1 MKQLIVVLF
10 ALNFAVSGCHNEVKK
25 QAVSKREAK
34 GNVSFGGVFRVNMNE
49 NFSTLYPHHVDE
61 IIAQQISSQVYEGL
75 VKLSPKN
82 LSVLPSI
89 AYKWEIANNAQLF
102 TFHLRKGVYFH
113 DDACFEKGIGREVT
127 AADFKFCFEKLCSHN
142 EEINSGF
149 YIFQDKVKGANEYY
163 ASTEIGKPL
172 TEGVTGIQVLNDSTL
187 SIELLYPFAGFINL
201 LTMPFAWVFP
211 QEAVL
216 KYGSELRSNCVG
228 TGPFYLK
235 DSKHDESLIL
245 ARNENYWGTDSLG
258 NQLPYLDII
267 KFTFNKE
274 KTSEYLEF
282 KKGNLDFVFGLPSE
296 MRTEIIEE
304 SKQSDCT
311 FNLFVTPILSISY
324 YGFQTQ
330 GNLFKNKKLRQA
342 FNYAIDREKLVKFV
356 LQDEATP
363 ANYGIV
369 PPSFPNYSS
378 SSIKGYKFDPQK
390 ARTLLAEAGYPNGK
404 GFPVDISLLLN
415 SGGERN
421 IEVAEAIQKMLADN
435 LSISIKLNV
444 LPFPQKLNLEN
455 NGQAQFWKSGW
466 VADYPDPQTFLD
478 IFYGKLVPDVTSP
491 SPVNSGRYKS
501 ALFDSLYEA
510 ALKESDMQK
519 RFKLF
524 EKADQVAID
533 DAAYM
538 PVYYDNAS
546 YLTKKNVA
554 NLQFNSFEYLDFSTV
569 YFTKKDTTIIV
580 TKSVGN
586 IHGKAAQD

>member
-1 MKQLIVVLF
+1 M
-10 ALNFAVSGCHNEVKK
+10 
-25 QAVSKREAK
+25 
-34 GNVSFGGVFRVNMNE
+34 
-49 NFSTLYPHHVDE
+49 
-61 IIAQQISSQVYEGL
+61 
-75 VKLSPKN
+75 
-82 LSVLPSI
+82 
-89 AYKWEIANNAQLF
+89 
-102 TFHLRKGVYFH
+102 
-113 DDACFEKGIGREVT
+113 
-127 AADFKFCFEKLCSHN
+127 
-142 EEINSGF
+142 
-149 YIFQDKVKGANEYY
+149 
-163 ASTEIGKPL
+163 
-172 TEGVTGIQVLNDSTL
+172 
-187 SIELLYPFAGFINL
+187 
-201 LTMPFAWVFP
+201 
-211 QEAVL
+211 
-216 KYGSELRSNCVG
+216 
-228 TGPFYLK
+228 
-235 DSKHDESLIL
+235 
-245 ARNENYWGTDSLG
+245 
-258 NQLPYLDII
+258 
-267 KFTFNKE
+267 
-274 KTSEYLEF
+274 
-282 KKGNLDFVFGLPSE
+282 
-296 MRTEIIEE
+296 
-304 SKQSDCT
+304 
-311 FNLFVTPILSISY
+311 
-324 YGFQTQ
+324 
-330 GNLFKNKKLRQA
+330 
-342 FNYAIDREKLVKFV
+342 
-356 LQDEATP
+356 
-363 ANYGIV
+363 

-554 NLQFNSFEYLDFSTV
+554 NLQFNSLEYLDFSTV
-569 YFTKKDTTIIV
+569 YFTKKDTSIIA

>member
-1 MKQLIVVLF
+1 MKQLIIVFVAFIF
-10 ALNFAVSGCHNEVKK
+10 AGLGCHTEVKK
-25 QAVSKREAK
+25 QAISKREAK
-34 GNVSFGGVFRVNMNE
+34 GNITFGGVFRVNMNE
-49 NFSTLYPHHVDE
+49 NFATLYPHHVDE

-75 VKLSPKN
+75 VKLSPKD

-89 AYKWEIANNAQLF
+89 AYKWEIANNGQLF
-102 TFHLRKGVYFH
+102 TFHLRKEVFFH
-113 DDACFEKGIGREVT
+113 NDACFEKGIGRLVT
-127 AADFKFCFEKLCSHN
+127 AGDFKYCFEKLCSHN

-187 SIELLYPFAGFINL
+187 SIELMYPYAGFINL

-216 KYGSELRSNCVG
+216 KYGSELRSHCVG

-245 ARNENYWGTDSLG
+245 ARNENYWGSDSLG
-258 NQLPYLDII
+258 NQLPYLDIV

-282 KKGNLDFVFGLPSE
+282 KKGNLDFVSGLPSE
-296 MRTEIIEE
+296 MRSEIIEE
-304 SKQSDCT
+304 SKTSNCT
-311 FNLFVTPILSISY
+311 FNLYVTPILSISY

-363 ANYGIV
+363 AIYGIV

-378 SSIKGYKFDPQK
+378 NSIKGFTFDPQK
-390 ARTLLAEAGYPNGK
+390 ARNLLAEAGYPNGK
-404 GFPVDISLLLN
+404 GFPIDISLLLN

-421 IEVAEAIQKMLADN
+421 IEVAEAIQKMLSDN

-546 YLTKKNVA
+546 YLKKKNVA
-554 NLQFNSFEYLDFSTV
+554 NLHFNSLEYLDFSTV
-569 YFTKKDTTIIV
+569 YFTKKDASILV

-586 IHGKAAQD
+586 LQGKAAQD